1 MRSLI
6 WMRSLGVGKL
16 GWGCGRFV
24 VSERCLEGDEERIG
38 NGDGVGSEGAE
49 LMARDVGISLD
60 WGAFFIVGCQKEPS
74 SIE

>member
-1 MRSLI
+1 
-6 WMRSLGVGKL
+6 
-16 GWGCGRFV
+16 V

-49 LMARDVGISLD
+49 LMARGVGISLD